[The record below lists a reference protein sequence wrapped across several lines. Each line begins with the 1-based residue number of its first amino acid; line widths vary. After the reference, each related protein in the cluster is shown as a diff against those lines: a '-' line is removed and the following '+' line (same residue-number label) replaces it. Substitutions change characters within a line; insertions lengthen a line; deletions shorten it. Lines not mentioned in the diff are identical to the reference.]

1 MRLLEIPRTGHRG
14 EGVSLESKGQNMM
27 IYCCGCSIEV
37 NARLIDGSEAYQHR
51 PDLYDL
57 PFWKCDTC
65 GNVVGCHH
73 KTNNPTRP
81 LGVIATQEIK
91 DARKRVHAI
100 IDPLWKSKN
109 HTRNYVYRHI
119 GKILNKPGYAFHSAE
134 IRSVEEAERVI
145 DALEKRPV
153 C

>member
-1 MRLLEIPRTGHRG
+1 MSMKSQHME
-14 EGVSLESKGQNMM
+14 
-27 IYCCGCSIEV
+27 IYCCGCGCEV
-37 NARLIDGSEAYQHR
+37 PARLIDGSEAYPHR
-51 PDLYDL
+51 PDLFDL

-100 IDPLWKSKN
+100 IDPLWKSRRY
-109 HTRNYVYRHI
+109 TRNYVYRHI
-119 GKILNKPGYAFHSAE
+119 TSLLGYQFHSAE
-134 IRSVEEAERVI
+134 MRSVEEAQRVI